1 MSYMVRKSLLIS
13 LFLCITSLLFSM
25 QAFADEL
32 EGSSRETVLR
42 HIQNAFDSQVSLTE
56 TARSKE
62 EIKRILSTYFEND
75 FIEKYMKENVHA
87 LDDQFIVYGTD
98 FPMYTIPFFTYDENT
113 KVFEHGSERIVS
125 EFFPASSEGPVTYSD
140 HYEVVKMH
148 NTSKGWKI
156 YSIENEVKHQDFV
169 REKTILLEE
178 FKLQIGGNEFYQTGL
193 LNTENTSKDYA
204 PFKQVLGLNHAS
216 LEGNQSFKDLYK
228 VFFVRTYG
236 MQSKSIFND
245 YYLAKRVAIH

>member
-1 MSYMVRKSLLIS
+1 
-13 LFLCITSLLFSM
+13 
-25 QAFADEL
+25 
-32 EGSSRETVLR
+32 
-42 HIQNAFDSQVSLTE
+42 
-56 TARSKE
+56 
-62 EIKRILSTYFEND
+62 
-75 FIEKYMKENVHA
+75 
-87 LDDQFIVYGTD
+87 
-98 FPMYTIPFFTYDENT
+98 
-113 KVFEHGSERIVS
+113 
-125 EFFPASSEGPVTYSD
+125 
-140 HYEVVKMH
+140 VVKMH

-245 YYLAKRVAIH
+245 YYLTKRVAIH